1 MKTLNE
7 RTKKGIIETRDDL
20 SVAFKDKMYFGVEK
34 NEGKRGMERIH
45 HNAYAITGYFQKDRH
60 DAKAAA
66 FLARS
71 ERYNYALKQAWSNAS
86 NKSIFENIADTAK
99 GLVATAT
106 ASVKNFVGAIDETIT
121 AGVVKLKSGFNDLVE
136 SGAEMVENGYDAIF
150 APSGYKYDFG
160 TPALAYNYMPA
171 IRGVAQLNGN
181 SIASNLM
188 LPVTLTPQAPT
199 PALPAPTPRMA

>member
-1 MKTLNE
+1 MNTLNT
-7 RTKKGIIETRDDL
+7 RNKKGFIQTSDDL
-20 SVAFKDKMYFGVEK
+20 SVAFKDNMYFGVEK

-106 ASVKNFVGAIDETIT
+106 ASVKNFV
-121 AGVVKLKSGFNDLVE
+121 E